1 MAADDLSSELARI
14 AVMDTDSLRS
24 LWLRSTG
31 KSPSR
36 QLSGDLLR
44 RMVMHYVQER
54 CLGGLDRKLATMLDR
69 LADGDGAVPAR
80 LRLGSVLVR
89 EHGGIVHQVMVVEN
103 GFAWQGR
110 ILPSL
115 STVAQAITGTK
126 WNGHRF
132 FGLRKTELAEVD
144 GSAPGLSKP
153 DRSKVDLGEERL
165 GRTELVTSRREQ
177 AGRAQ
182 LAEATP

>member
-1 MAADDLSSELARI
+1 
-14 AVMDTDSLRS
+14 MDTDLLRS
-24 LWLRSTG
+24 LWLRMMG

-36 QLSGDLLR
+36 KLSGDLLR
-44 RMVMHYVQER
+44 RMVMHDVQER

-69 LADGDGAVPAR
+69 LAIGDGAVPAR
-80 LRLGSVLVR
+80 LRLGSTLVR
-89 EHGGIVHQVMVVEN
+89 EHGGIVHQVMVVED

-110 ILPSL
+110 VLPSL
-115 STVAQAITGTK
+115 SAVALAITGTK

-144 GSAPGLSKP
+144 GLAPGLRESVP
-153 DRSKVDLGEERL
+153 SEVDLAEGRL
-165 GRTELVTSRREQ
+165 GRTELVRSRREQ